1 MLINYWLYCVSGGG
15 EAAAAVVNTFF
26 RLEYNLYIYTAGH
39 WWVMLFICTLTG
51 LNCNADTFLYIL
63 WNAKQCSKFVAD
75 NYLIWFDNMDALIT
89 INHFTTNPGYW
100 QICVEH
106 VLTRSVLPLDRDEV
120 KTDLML
126 TNMKNDL
133 CPLISTIVPKKILT
147 LCYPVY
153 FETLA
158 VIYWISCVTLKNQRE
173 KSLTYISYTKSWF

>member
-1 MLINYWLYCVSGGG
+1 MLINYCLYCVSGGG

-106 VLTRSVLPLDRDEV
+106 VLT
-120 KTDLML
+120 
-126 TNMKNDL
+126 
-133 CPLISTIVPKKILT
+133 